1 MAQTNLEHHADVRF
15 GSDYSRKH
23 VADIDLVGAFTTLIL
38 SFLNKLKKTFLFTT
52 VFGSHSKYKL
62 QIQIRHIDIQVGWD
76 QCCHE

>member
-38 SFLNKLKKTFLFTT
+38 SFLNKLKKHFYSQLYLA
-52 VFGSHSKYKL
+52 VIPNKNYKFK
-62 QIQIRHIDIQVGWD
+62 
-76 QCCHE
+76 